1 MHPSA
6 WKGFSPKSAYSVL
19 HKLNDEE
26 RKERAEPKIEVMP
39 VRAPDPG
46 QTA

>member
-1 MHPSA
+1 MSQSA
-6 WKGFSPKSAYSVL
+6 SADVNAVS
-19 HKLNDEE
+19 

-39 VRAPDPG
+39 VRAPDPK